1 MAIDNLISVEFT
13 EQELTILGNAL
24 NEIAQLLSGKVI
36 NLTPEE
42 RKQYGSIADKN
53 KIFVDKCKAYME
65 QNIDTLPKTI
75 DKHEFDKDYKARQQ
89 IEEPLRK
96 LLQLAEML
104 SDTKILLDFD
114 NYNGSLSYYRYVKFL
129 ATQNTPGITS
139 IYEDLR
145 QHFEKAA
152 KGSKAKA
159 QDNKPESPKTPQGE

>member
-1 MAIDNLISVEFT
+1 MAIDNMISVEFT
-13 EQELTILGNAL
+13 EQELTKLANAL
-24 NEIAQLLSGKVI
+24 NEVMQLLSGKVV
-36 NLTPEE
+36 NLSPEE
-42 RKQYGSIADKN
+42 RMQYGSIADKN
-53 KIFVDKCKAYME
+53 KVFVDKCKAYME

-159 QDNKPESPKTPQGE
+159 QDNKPESPQTPQGE

>member
-1 MAIDNLISVEFT
+1 MAIDNMISVDFSD
-13 EQELTILGNAL
+13 QELNKIENAL
-24 NEIAQLLSGKVI
+24 NEVLQVLSGKVI

-42 RKQYGSIADKN
+42 RKQYGSIGDKN

-89 IEEPLRK
+89 MEEPLRMV
-96 LLQLAEML
+96 LRIAEML

-114 NYNGSLSYYRYVKFL
+114 NYNGSISYYRYVKFL

-145 QHFEKAA
+145 QHFERAA

-159 QDNKPESPKTPQGE
+159 QDNKPEAPQKPQGE

>member
-13 EQELTILGNAL
+13 DQELTKLGNAL
-24 NEIAQLLSGKVI
+24 NEIAQVFSGKVI

-42 RKQYGSIADKN
+42 RKQYGSIGDKN

-65 QNIDTLPKTI
+65 QDPTTVPNTL

-89 IEEPLRK
+89 MEEPLKK
-96 LLQLAEML
+96 LSRITEML
-104 SDTKILLDFD
+104 MDTKILLDFD

-159 QDNKPESPKTPQGE
+159 QDNKPESPQTPQGE

>member
-1 MAIDNLISVEFT
+1 MAIDNMISVEFT
-13 EQELTILGNAL
+13 EQELTRLGNAL
-24 NEIAQLLSGKVI
+24 NEIAQVFSGKVI
-36 NLTPEE
+36 NLTTEE
-42 RKQYGSIADKN
+42 RKQYGSIGDKN

-75 DKHEFDKDYKARQQ
+75 DKHEFDKDYKACQQ
-89 IEEPLRK
+89 MEEPLRK

-159 QDNKPESPKTPQGE
+159 QDNKPESPQTPQGE

>member
-1 MAIDNLISVEFT
+1 MAIDNMISVEFT
-13 EQELTILGNAL
+13 EQELTRLGNAL
-24 NEIAQLLSGKVI
+24 NEIAQVFSGKVI

-53 KIFVDKCKAYME
+53 KVFVDKCKAYME

-89 IEEPLRK
+89 MEEPLRK

>member
-1 MAIDNLISVEFT
+1 MAIDNMISVEFT
-13 EQELTILGNAL
+13 EQELTRLGNAL
-24 NEIAQLLSGKVI
+24 NEIAQVFSGKVI

-53 KIFVDKCKAYME
+53 KVFVDKCKAYME

-89 IEEPLRK
+89 MEEPLRK

-159 QDNKPESPKTPQGE
+159 QDNKPESPQTPQGE

>member
-1 MAIDNLISVEFT
+1 MAIDNMISVEFT
-13 EQELTILGNAL
+13 DQELTKLGNAL
-24 NEIAQLLSGKVI
+24 NEIAQVFSGKVI
-36 NLTPEE
+36 NLTTEE
-42 RKQYGSIADKN
+42 RKQYGSIGDKN
-53 KIFVDKCKAYME
+53 KVFVDKCKAYME

-145 QHFEKAA
+145 QHFEKVA

-159 QDNKPESPKTPQGE
+159 QDNKPESPQTPQGE

>member
-1 MAIDNLISVEFT
+1 MAIDNMISVDFSD
-13 EQELTILGNAL
+13 QELNKIENAL
-24 NEIAQLLSGKVI
+24 NEVLQVLSGKVI

-42 RKQYGSIADKN
+42 RTQYGSIGDKN

-65 QNIDTLPKTI
+65 QDPTTVPNTL

-89 IEEPLRK
+89 MEEPLKK
-96 LLQLAEML
+96 LSRITEML
-104 SDTKILLDFD
+104 MDTKILLDFD

-152 KGSKAKA
+152 KGRKAKA
-159 QDNKPESPKTPQGE
+159 QDNKPESPQTPQGD

>member
-1 MAIDNLISVEFT
+1 MAIDNMISVDFSD
-13 EQELTILGNAL
+13 QELNKIENAL
-24 NEIAQLLSGKVI
+24 NEVLQVLSGKVI

-42 RKQYGSIADKN
+42 RTQYGSIGDKN

-65 QNIDTLPKTI
+65 QDPTTVPNTL

-89 IEEPLRK
+89 MEEPLKK
-96 LLQLAEML
+96 LSRITEML
-104 SDTKILLDFD
+104 MDTKILLDFD

-159 QDNKPESPKTPQGE
+159 QDNKPESPQTPQGE

>member
-1 MAIDNLISVEFT
+1 MAIDNMISVEFT
-13 EQELTILGNAL
+13 EQELTRLGNAL
-24 NEIAQLLSGKVI
+24 NEIAQVFSGKVI
-36 NLTPEE
+36 NLTTEE
-42 RKQYGSIADKN
+42 RKQYGSIGDKN

-75 DKHEFDKDYKARQQ
+75 DKHELDKDYKARQQ

-145 QHFEKAA
+145 QHFERAA

-159 QDNKPESPKTPQGE
+159 QDNKPEAPQKPQGE

>member
-13 EQELTILGNAL
+13 DQELTRLGNAL
-24 NEIAQLLSGKVI
+24 NEIAQVFSGKVI

-53 KIFVDKCKAYME
+53 KVFVDKCKAYME

-89 IEEPLRK
+89 MEEPLRK

-139 IYEDLR
+139 IYEDLS
-145 QHFEKAA
+145 QHFQSMGK
-152 KGSKAKA
+152 KAKKA
-159 QDNKPESPKTPQGE
+159 SDTPEAPKNPQGE

>member
-1 MAIDNLISVEFT
+1 MAIDNMISVDFSD
-13 EQELTILGNAL
+13 QELNKIENAL
-24 NEIAQLLSGKVI
+24 NEVLQVLSGKVI

-42 RKQYGSIADKN
+42 RKQYGSIGDKN

-89 IEEPLRK
+89 MEEPLRK

-145 QHFEKAA
+145 QHFERAA

-159 QDNKPESPKTPQGE
+159 QDNKPEAPQTPQGE

>member
-13 EQELTILGNAL
+13 DQELTKLGNAL

-42 RKQYGSIADKN
+42 RKQYGSIGDKN

-89 IEEPLRK
+89 MEEPLRMV
-96 LLQLAEML
+96 LRIAEML

-114 NYNGSLSYYRYVKFL
+114 NYNGSISYYRYVKFL

-139 IYEDLR
+139 VYEDLR
-145 QHFEKAA
+145 HGTHTVPNFAHAVAHQQLLADLAA
-152 KGSKAKA
+152 GK
-159 QDNKPESPKTPQGE
+159 

>member
-1 MAIDNLISVEFT
+1 
-13 EQELTILGNAL
+13 
-24 NEIAQLLSGKVI
+24 
-36 NLTPEE
+36 
-42 RKQYGSIADKN
+42 
-53 KIFVDKCKAYME
+53 ME
-65 QNIDTLPKTI
+65 QDPTTVPNTL

-89 IEEPLRK
+89 MEEPLKK
-96 LLQLAEML
+96 LSRITEML
-104 SDTKILLDFD
+104 MDTKILLDFD

-159 QDNKPESPKTPQGE
+159 QDNKPEAPQKPQGE

>member
-13 EQELTILGNAL
+13 DQELTRLGNAL
-24 NEIAQLLSGKVI
+24 NEIAQVFSGKVI
-36 NLTPEE
+36 NLTTEE
-42 RKQYGSIADKN
+42 RKQYGSIGDKN
-53 KIFVDKCKAYME
+53 KVFVDKCKAYME

-89 IEEPLRK
+89 MEEPLRK

-145 QHFEKAA
+145 QHFQSMGKRAKKAP
-152 KGSKAKA
+152 
-159 QDNKPESPKTPQGE
+159 DTPEAPKTPQGE